1 MTNNLITWL
10 IINNLTLIHFVGF
23 EDIKI
28 KNNAI
33 LIKKYIIITIT
44 SLLIYSIS
52 FYLYKLLEK
61 NNFIVFNANF
71 LCNFNLHADII
82 I

>member
-28 KNNAI
+28 KI
-33 LIKKYIIITIT
+33 MQ
-44 SLLIYSIS
+44 S
-52 FYLYKLLEK
+52 
-61 NNFIVFNANF
+61 
-71 LCNFNLHADII
+71 
-82 I
+82 

>member
-33 LIKKYIIITIT
+33 LITT
-44 SLLIYSIS
+44 
-52 FYLYKLLEK
+52 
-61 NNFIVFNANF
+61 
-71 LCNFNLHADII
+71 
-82 I
+82 